1 MNRFEMIQQL
11 KAQVPKPR
19 VLFVLYKS
27 MGSITCRIR
36 GLIFAEPFRA
46 MGWTVEFVEVKEITE
61 DQLVQQ
67 AADFDIVYLLKIPFL
82 SLIQKLRSYT
92 GAKLVFDL
100 TDALWMPHHR
110 WNQWHD
116 LEAILSTV
124 DAVFSDNEFVAAYG
138 RKYNENVH
146 VIPACTQVERFEE
159 VRKILPA
166 RDDGTIV
173 IGWVGTVSTINA
185 LHVIKEPLERVFLRH
200 PNLVLR
206 LLVLGLTDTNILPSF
221 EQVRFTILPRYD
233 EDEMIR
239 EVLRMD
245 IGLFPPPCGLED
257 YAIRGPL
264 KALIYMTGGVP
275 PVCENGGGCA
285 EIIQDGLNGM
295 LAGSPE
301 EWEQKLEF
309 LIASRKVRKQI
320 GQNALA
326 TVIKNNSLQAISEK
340 LADAILN
347 VLYGPSRKATTH
359 LDHTGTV
366 EPAAPAGEAD
376 VSTCKSQKKIMI
388 SCGHFWPSMGGIENR
403 IEQLGAAL
411 MSSGYE
417 VTVLTPLLPERTS
430 NIRNGILI
438 RSVDPSQKIDGFP
451 AWPYEVRRMVLSG
464 AYDTCILIQDPLG
477 NIIWSVEDLSP
488 PNGTRLIIQ
497 PIINAFGYAMWKDRE
512 GFGTRLAAILRSADR
527 AVCLTRNGTD
537 ARFMRESGITPAYI
551 PNASAV
557 PEPAG
562 DFRSTYG
569 IPENS
574 FLVLHVANLYWTK
587 NHIGLLDSLKDMPE
601 SWKLVMV
608 GKPTG
613 TLDCADA
620 VMAKLSERPEVL
632 YIPGLSREWVAAA
645 MKAAD
650 VIVLSSLGEGA
661 PNTILEAMAHG
672 KPWVATP
679 QCGGANDDAGG
690 IICDLAKFPQYL
702 GMLEQNPTLRQRL
715 GELGRRHWQACLSW
729 PKVVAGWIDLIETG
743 MPHRT
748 FEMPADIQEEMNR
761 IGCLIESLEN
771 APVLKTQGVWK
782 NNEITGMQMD
792 KHVMNVKP
800 IRGEAYKQPPAGTT
814 ERFIDVKP
822 VGTFGTPRSC
832 YQSLNSYEI
841 HGFGRGLDAVRK
853 IIAHIFANKLATS
866 LMWNDSIWE
875 RCLVV
880 NLACELR
887 DANRKETFDVL
898 KPKSI
903 MDIHPEFAVLE
914 GSARVSDIENYA
926 RSLAAGSAPPP
937 TLYVSGAVLNMLG
950 GAVGNSDLFM
960 IDGARRLVAQAL
972 NHRRQTTISVIV
984 TENEFPR
991 FLDQGEIQELHRSI
1005 SALSWFKNYQSIPLV
1020 GIQGER
1026 SLTRFS
1032 LMDMSLLRDSR
1043 VIDFGC
1049 NIGQAS
1055 LKAVM
1060 AGAREVF
1067 GIEGMPDTYGITSRI
1082 GALSGFSNIHFL
1094 NVDFNATDFREQIDA
1109 RIPGQ
1114 VDYSF
1119 FFSVYRTKELIQRDV
1134 LFQYII
1140 DKTSKGIF
1148 FEGHADPKIDSLEYY
1163 NWLFESFGLTC
1174 HYLGNSEGDL
1184 RPLFFLD
1191 MSHRPASRAI
1201 PAVKAPA
1208 SGERARSFV
1217 NIGMI
1222 TYNRLEF
1229 TRQAIAALTT
1239 HTDFPYVLTVVDN
1252 NSQDGTREHLLELKR
1267 RGTIKNLVL
1276 LDENIGVAKA
1286 SNLAWSL
1293 EPEADYYLKLDND
1306 IVIQK
1311 HGWLGDMV
1319 RIIDDEQSFGALA
1332 YSFEP
1337 TSYPLVSVNGHSVR
1351 LKNGNL
1357 GGACFLIPART
1368 REKIGFWCEDYGL
1381 YSEED
1386 YDYCFRLSLSGLRYA
1401 YMADEEVGFHLP
1413 AGKAAKIDENS
1424 LIATDGV
1431 EETSQQTYRLW
1442 KDEIR
1447 RQTISS
1453 GLRDRNLLG
1462 YKNGTKSICIASH
1475 YTTAWINAGRP
1486 GLVQPSFQSVSS
1498 HPMKVAVFSHDGS
1511 HHACGYYRVYSPAK
1525 ALGGSVSFTWPVKT
1539 ENGSF
1544 KVDLSELHECDL
1556 FIIQR
1561 FFPHEVSMPFIEQ
1574 LMGMGSPVIFELDD
1588 LITDIPADNSTH
1600 DWAQQCLPH
1609 IEEVLKKCAAITAS
1623 TEELGI
1629 KLSCYNEHVYVLP
1642 NLIDLTLWR
1651 KQAPR
1656 SCGPV
1661 VIGYAG
1667 TMTHASDIA
1676 LLEPVLERLSA
1687 KYGNNVAFTFMGCA
1701 TERLSKLAGFQ
1712 FIPFELSFEAYAKKL
1727 QDTPFDIMLAPLED
1741 NVFNRCKSNI
1751 KWLEYSSCG
1760 IAGVYAD
1767 LPPYNTSVKQGETG
1781 LLVGNDAEQW
1791 FQAICL
1797 LIDQPALRRKIA
1809 EQSRNEVLTNY
1820 TLDKNAG
1827 LWLEAY
1833 QEIMEKFHNESLVP
1847 ASMAVP
1853 QQQDCKVQLVSIVI
1867 PVFNQLYFT
1876 QQCLQ
1881 ALFETLPTKTGCEI
1895 IVVNNASSDGTAAYL
1910 HGLGE
1915 RVRVSNNAT
1924 NLGFAKACNQ
1934 GAQAA
1939 QGKYLLFLNND
1950 TVVQPGWLE
1959 PLLKA
1964 IQYGE
1969 ADICGARLLYPDGR
1983 CQHAGIAFDERG
1995 LGYHI
2000 FAGFPGDAPEVTQR
2014 REMQAVTG
2022 ACLMISKQL
2031 FAELEGFDEEFHN
2044 GFEDVDLCL
2053 RAGEYGKK
2061 ILYLPESVVIHYA
2074 EQTPG
2079 RKDHDIPNMQRFS
2092 KRWSGKLRQ
2101 DDQQLYRQFGLT
2113 CSKDQEGRFRIAR
2126 DAGSVP
2132 QVSIIIPLFNQV
2144 GLTQACL
2151 AALQRATKAG
2161 SYELVL
2167 VDNGSTDG
2175 TAELLEQ
2182 WRHAAT
2188 VIRNLENGGFAKACN
2203 QGARAAQGKYLL
2215 FLNNDTVVQHGWLEP
2230 LLEVLE
2236 QDASVAATGSKLLY
2250 PDGTIQHAGVLL
2262 VDDQQQGDP
2271 LVARHLYQRMPGDHP
2286 AANVKRAVQA
2296 LTAACLLVRREDF
2309 EAVDGFDEGYWNGYE
2324 DVDLCLKLAA
2334 AGKRL
2339 VYQPLSVV
2347 VHHESQSGP
2356 ERFRQAHANIQRL
2369 HQRWLGKVQ
2378 VDAIIKADGAIQHG
2392 PGMLNGT
2399 TAIYQPPGA
2408 PAAVPAKQPTASARP
2423 RQYQLVP
2430 LVTGSASSLLQRLS
2444 SSRTTR
2450 DVLQRYT
2457 TDV

>member
-1 MNRFEMIQQL
+1 MPYTPFFSILVPTYNQ
-11 KAQVPKPR
+11 AQYLPAALDSLLAQTYSNWEAVIVNDGSTDDTPR
-19 VLFVLYKS
+19 VLDVYVGRDARFRSVHKENGGVATALNE
-27 MGSITCRIR
+27 GLRHAR
-36 GLIFAEPFRA
+36 GEWICWLSSDDLFEPDALAIFAEALRQNPDARFFHSDFSEMDDQTGIRIPCVPDRHHHLPDEASQVIAFFRA
-46 MGWTVEFVEVKEITE
+46 NYVHGISIAVHRSVFEVVGTFNQDLRYAQDVDMWLRISARYQLHHIDRRTCITRVHDAMGTVGFAEAGPMDVARSCLDFLNRNRFPALFPFLNLRKPEHLVAAINVTMQTMMTLEADMYRGIGFVPALLERFGEWLWCDCEPAVRETVVKALVPVAESLKASLPERLSRALDGILTRTDGVDANYRPHDYYVEFAERYHELLTASRE
-61 DQLVQQ
+61 DETGVLER
-67 AADFDIVYLLKIPFL
+67 YMK
-82 SLIQKLRSYT
+82 IQKGEAAERLGRELARIST
-92 GAKLVFDL
+92 AAVGAPAAAVGSRL
-100 TDALWMPHHR
+100 AHR
-110 WNQWHD
+110 WLD
-116 LEAILSTV
+116 GLKGLEIGASAHNAFGLNTRNVGIRDAIYEAEQMRLT
-124 DAVFSDNEFVAAYG
+124 
-138 RKYNENVH
+138 
-146 VIPACTQVERFEE
+146 
-159 VRKILPA
+159 
-166 RDDGTIV
+166 
-173 IGWVGTVSTINA
+173 GTVATIHIEA
-185 LHVIKEPLERVFLRH
+185 
-200 PNLVLR
+200 
-206 LLVLGLTDTNILPSF
+206 
-221 EQVRFTILPRYD
+221 
-233 EDEMIR
+233 
-239 EVLRMD
+239 
-245 IGLFPPPCGLED
+245 
-257 YAIRGPL
+257 
-264 KALIYMTGGVP
+264 
-275 PVCENGGGCA
+275 
-285 EIIQDGLNGM
+285 
-295 LAGSPE
+295 
-301 EWEQKLEF
+301 
-309 LIASRKVRKQI
+309 
-320 GQNALA
+320 
-326 TVIKNNSLQAISEK
+326 
-340 LADAILN
+340 LADAIPVGDESEDFIFSSHVIEHCPNLIKTLLEWFRIVRKDGLIYMIVPHRHASPSDVGRPLTEWQH
-347 VLYGPSRKATTH
+347 VLADFANQADGRS
-359 LDHTGTV
+359 
-366 EPAAPAGEAD
+366 EPDAG
-376 VSTCKSQKKIMI
+376 
-388 SCGHFWPSMGGIENR
+388 
-403 IEQLGAAL
+403 QLGHCHYHVFDIAGMRGFIAEIFSRRLELVDYQEVDDKIGNGFTLVYRKTVSLAQAL
-411 MSSGYE
+411 
-417 VTVLTPLLPERTS
+417 P
-430 NIRNGILI
+430 
-438 RSVDPSQKIDGFP
+438 
-451 AWPYEVRRMVLSG
+451 
-464 AYDTCILIQDPLG
+464 
-477 NIIWSVEDLSP
+477 WSYWE
-488 PNGTRLIIQ
+488 
-497 PIINAFGYAMWKDRE
+497 
-512 GFGTRLAAILRSADR
+512 RLAAQEAARNKGEKSA
-527 AVCLTRNGTD
+527 
-537 ARFMRESGITPAYI
+537 
-551 PNASAV
+551 
-557 PEPAG
+557 
-562 DFRSTYG
+562 
-569 IPENS
+569 
-574 FLVLHVANLYWTK
+574 
-587 NHIGLLDSLKDMPE
+587 
-601 SWKLVMV
+601 
-608 GKPTG
+608 
-613 TLDCADA
+613 
-620 VMAKLSERPEVL
+620 
-632 YIPGLSREWVAAA
+632 
-645 MKAAD
+645 
-650 VIVLSSLGEGA
+650 
-661 PNTILEAMAHG
+661 
-672 KPWVATP
+672 
-679 QCGGANDDAGG
+679 
-690 IICDLAKFPQYL
+690 
-702 GMLEQNPTLRQRL
+702 
-715 GELGRRHWQACLSW
+715 
-729 PKVVAGWIDLIETG
+729 
-743 MPHRT
+743 
-748 FEMPADIQEEMNR
+748 
-761 IGCLIESLEN
+761 
-771 APVLKTQGVWK
+771 
-782 NNEITGMQMD
+782 
-792 KHVMNVKP
+792 
-800 IRGEAYKQPPAGTT
+800 
-814 ERFIDVKP
+814 
-822 VGTFGTPRSC
+822 
-832 YQSLNSYEI
+832 
-841 HGFGRGLDAVRK
+841 
-853 IIAHIFANKLATS
+853 
-866 LMWNDSIWE
+866 
-875 RCLVV
+875 
-880 NLACELR
+880 
-887 DANRKETFDVL
+887 
-898 KPKSI
+898 
-903 MDIHPEFAVLE
+903 
-914 GSARVSDIENYA
+914 
-926 RSLAAGSAPPP
+926 
-937 TLYVSGAVLNMLG
+937 
-950 GAVGNSDLFM
+950 
-960 IDGARRLVAQAL
+960 
-972 NHRRQTTISVIV
+972 
-984 TENEFPR
+984 
-991 FLDQGEIQELHRSI
+991 
-1005 SALSWFKNYQSIPLV
+1005 
-1020 GIQGER
+1020 
-1026 SLTRFS
+1026 
-1032 LMDMSLLRDSR
+1032 
-1043 VIDFGC
+1043 
-1049 NIGQAS
+1049 
-1055 LKAVM
+1055 
-1060 AGAREVF
+1060 
-1067 GIEGMPDTYGITSRI
+1067 
-1082 GALSGFSNIHFL
+1082 
-1094 NVDFNATDFREQIDA
+1094 
-1109 RIPGQ
+1109 
-1114 VDYSF
+1114 
-1119 FFSVYRTKELIQRDV
+1119 
-1134 LFQYII
+1134 
-1140 DKTSKGIF
+1140 
-1148 FEGHADPKIDSLEYY
+1148 
-1163 NWLFESFGLTC
+1163 
-1174 HYLGNSEGDL
+1174 
-1184 RPLFFLD
+1184 
-1191 MSHRPASRAI
+1191 
-1201 PAVKAPA
+1201 
-1208 SGERARSFV
+1208 V

-1229 TRQAIAALTT
+1229 TQQAIEALVKF
-1239 HTDFPYVLTVVDN
+1239 TDYPYILTVVDN
-1252 NSQDGTREHLLELKR
+1252 KSEDGTREYLQEQKR
-1267 RGTIKNLVL
+1267 KGIIKNLVL

-1286 SNLAWSL
+1286 SNIAWSL
-1293 EPEADYYLKLDND
+1293 EPDAGYYLKLDND

-1311 HGWLGDMV
+1311 NGWLGDMV

-1337 TSYPLVSVNGHSVR
+1337 TSYPLVSVKGHSLR

-1368 REKIGFWCEDYGL
+1368 RGKIGFWCEDYGL

-1386 YDYCFRLSLSGLRYA
+1386 YDYCFRLSLAGLRYA

-1462 YKNGTKSICIASH
+1462 YKNGTKSIYSASH
-1475 YTTAWINAGRP
+1475 YVTAWINAGRP
-1486 GLVQPSFQSVSS
+1486 GLVLPSFNSAS
-1498 HPMKVAVFSHDGS
+1498 PPPLKVAVFSHDGS

-1525 ALGGSVSFTWPVKT
+1525 ALGESVSFTWPVKT

-1544 KVDLSELHECDL
+1544 KIDLSGLHECDL

-1574 LMGMGSPVIFELDD
+1574 LMGMGKPMIFELDD

-1600 DWAQQCLPH
+1600 DWAQQCQPH
-1609 IEEVLKKCAAITAS
+1609 IEELLKKCVAITVS

-1797 LIDQPALRRKIA
+1797 LIEQPALRRKIA

-1881 ALFETLPTKTGCEI
+1881 ALFETLPTETGCEI

-1915 RVRVSNNAT
+1915 HVRVISNAT

-1934 GAQAA
+1934 GAQSA

-1964 IQYGE
+1964 MQSGE

-2000 FAGFPGDAPEVTQR
+2000 FGGFPGDAPEVTQR

-2079 RKDHDIPNMQRFS
+2079 RKDHDIPNMQRFF

-2203 QGARAAQGKYLL
+2203 QGARAAQGEYLL

-2286 AANVKRAVQA
+2286 AANMLRSMQA
-2296 LTAACLLVRREDF
+2296 LTAACLLVRRTDF
-2309 EAVDGFDEGYWNGYE
+2309 ETVGGFDEGYWNGYE

-2339 VYQPLSVV
+2339 VYQPASVV

-2356 ERFRQAHANIQRL
+2356 ERFRQAAANIQRL

-2378 VDAIIKADGAIQHG
+2378 VDAIINADGAIQHG
-2392 PGMLNGT
+2392 PGMLSGT
-2399 TAIYQPPGA
+2399 TAIYQPPAA
-2408 PAAVPAKQPTASARP
+2408 PATVQAKQPTASARP

-2430 LVTGSASSLLQRLS
+2430 LVAGSASSLLQRLS